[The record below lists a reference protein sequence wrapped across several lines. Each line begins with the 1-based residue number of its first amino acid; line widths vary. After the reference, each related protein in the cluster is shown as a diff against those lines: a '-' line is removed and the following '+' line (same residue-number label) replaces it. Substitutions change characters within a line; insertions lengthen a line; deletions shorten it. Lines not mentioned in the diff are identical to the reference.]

1 MPQIVLCLFLIQKI
15 IHFIIHTNDENRN
28 KMQSDFILLV
38 FLHFPVKLITLFK
51 IFFDDP
57 PPISFRDC
65 LTLSNQEKRHA
76 LAIIHHS
83 NSFLSVA
90 CVLMELKA
98 ISNKNELTLQLIILG
113 IQFKLILGLQECLSN
128 MKYLRQFLLHTFSH

>member
-1 MPQIVLCLFLIQKI
+1 MS
-15 IHFIIHTNDENRN
+15 FIPIAKTVTKR
-28 KMQSDFILLV
+28 KVISFFGV
-38 FLHFPVKLITLFK
+38 FAFPVKLITVLK

-98 ISNKNELTLQLIILG
+98 ISKNELALQLIILG
-113 IQFKLILGLQECLSN
+113 IQFKLIFRLQVCLSN
-128 MKYLRQFLLHTFSH
+128 MKYLKQFLLYPF